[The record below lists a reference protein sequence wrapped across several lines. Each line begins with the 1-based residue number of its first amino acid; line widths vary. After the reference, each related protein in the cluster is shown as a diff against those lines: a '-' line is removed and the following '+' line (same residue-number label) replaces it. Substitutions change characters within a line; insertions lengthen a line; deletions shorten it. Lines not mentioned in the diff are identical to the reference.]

1 MPVTGAEEGVMSTG
15 ARPWPAGDISEVAL
29 LLPSSQVEAL
39 ERAASRHGITVG
51 HLLRL
56 MVKLHLELGWENA
69 PAGTGS

>member
-1 MPVTGAEEGVMSTG
+1 MPVTGTEEGVMAMG

-56 MVKLHLELGWENA
+56 MVKLHLELGEENA
-69 PAGTGS
+69 PAGMGS